1 MISREFK
8 VGVIVLAALSV
19 LYWGINFL
27 KGSSLFEAG
36 IDVYAIYEDTEGI
49 MKSQNVTLNGFAI
62 GKVSDVYFHPNH
74 SGKIVVKMKIT
85 TDYPITVNSI
95 AEIRSADLL
104 GAKEIA
110 LLLENG
116 NVLIEAGDTLR
127 SSTEVSI
134 SESINKEVLPVKLK
148 AERLLA
154 SLDSTVNILSGFLG
168 GEMQEEFRTS
178 FDNVNRSISNLG
190 AITDEISLYMSEN
203 REALGSA
210 TQNLERLTNMLNEN
224 RDELDRVFNNLA
236 NISDTLARANA
247 GEAMRSLSKT
257 ATRLD
262 AITSNI
268 EAGEGTLGKL
278 VANDSLYNEVNR
290 AILSLDKL
298 LEDIKEHPGRYVEI
312 SIFGR
317 KNKDTKT
324 EWSDNSSSFSH

>member
-1 MISREFK
+1 MFSREFK
-8 VGVIVLAALSV
+8 AGVLVVLAASV
-19 LYWGINFL
+19 LYWGISFL
-27 KGSSLFEAG
+27 KGSDLFEHG
-36 IDVYAIYEDTEGI
+36 TEVYAVYDNAEGI
-49 MKSQNVTLNGFAI
+49 TKSQSVTLNGFSV

-74 SGKIVVKMKIT
+74 SGKIVVKMNIT
-85 TDYPITVNSI
+85 TDYPITANSL

-110 LLLENG
+110 LVLEKG
-116 NVLIEAGDTLR
+116 SVLIESGDTLR
-127 SSTEVSI
+127 SAIEASL
-134 SESINKEVLPVKLK
+134 SESINKEVLPVKVK
-148 AERLLA
+148 AEKLLA
-154 SLDSTVNILSGFLG
+154 SLDSTVNILTGFLG

-190 AITDEISLYMSEN
+190 TITDEISLYMSEN

-210 TQNLERLTNMLNEN
+210 TQNLERLTSMLNEN

-262 AITSNI
+262 AITSTI

-278 VANDSLYNEVNR
+278 VANDSLYNEINH

-312 SIFGR
+312 SIFGG

-324 EWSDNSSSFSH
+324 E

>member
-1 MISREFK
+1 MFSREFK
-8 VGVIVLAALSV
+8 AGVVVVLAAAV
-19 LYWGINFL
+19 LYWGISFL
-27 KGSSLFEAG
+27 KGSDLFEHG
-36 IDVYAIYEDTEGI
+36 TEVYAVYDNTEGI
-49 MKSQNVTLNGFAI
+49 TKSQNVTLNGFSV
-62 GKVSDVYFHPNH
+62 GKVSDVYFHPNN
-74 SGKIVVKMKIT
+74 SGKIVVKMNIT
-85 TDYPITVNSI
+85 TDYPITANSI

-110 LLLENG
+110 LVLEKG
-116 NVLIEAGDTLR
+116 SVLIESGDTLR
-127 SSTEVSI
+127 SSIEASL
-134 SESINKEVLPVKLK
+134 SESINKEVLPVKVK
-148 AERLLA
+148 AEKLLA
-154 SLDSTVNILSGFLG
+154 SLDSTVNILTGFLG

-190 AITDEISLYMSEN
+190 TITDEISLYMSEN

-210 TQNLERLTNMLNEN
+210 TQNLERLTDMLNEN

-257 ATRLD
+257 AKRLD

-278 VANDSLYNEVNR
+278 VANDSLYNEVNH
-290 AILSLDKL
+290 AVLSLDKL

-312 SIFGR
+312 SIFGG
-317 KNKDTKT
+317 KNKDKKT
-324 EWSDNSSSFSH
+324 E

>member
-1 MISREFK
+1 MFSREFK
-8 VGVIVLAALSV
+8 AGVVVILAAAV
-19 LYWGINFL
+19 LYGGISFL
-27 KGSSLFEAG
+27 KGSDLFEHG
-36 IDVYAIYEDTEGI
+36 TEVYAVYDNAEGI
-49 MKSQNVTLNGFAI
+49 TKSQSVTLNGFSV
-62 GKVSDVYFHPNH
+62 GKVSDVYFHPNN
-74 SGKIVVKMKIT
+74 SGKIVVKMNIT
-85 TDYPITVNSI
+85 TDYPITANSL

-110 LLLENG
+110 LVLEKG
-116 NVLIEAGDTLR
+116 SVLIESGDTLR
-127 SSTEVSI
+127 SAIEASL
-134 SESINKEVLPVKLK
+134 SESINKEVLPVKVK
-148 AERLLA
+148 AEKLLA
-154 SLDSTVNILSGFLG
+154 SLDSTVNILTGFLG

-190 AITDEISLYMSEN
+190 TITDEISLYMSEN

-210 TQNLERLTNMLNEN
+210 TQNLERLTSMLNEN

-278 VANDSLYNEVNR
+278 VANDSLYNEINH

-312 SIFGR
+312 SIFGG
-317 KNKDTKT
+317 KNKDTKP
-324 EWSDNSSSFSH
+324 E